1 MNQAVEGEPRGKG
14 VRWLEVACFFAAA
27 VCVLSLGATSD
38 FPRLLPFLLFTGLL
52 FAAENTSVL
61 LPSTAR
67 MSPGVMVVMA
77 AITAYTS
84 QGSVLGGTITSAVG
98 VVSVELI
105 RQRRF
110 RVLAYNCATYVLAG
124 AAAAA
129 AYRGM
134 LEQFGAPVLVAAV
147 IGICAFAAVN
157 LLLVVPAI
165 VLDTNKPVADV
176 WADVSPIIPNYL
188 AFGLLGTLVGQF
200 YNSLGPLALVLLIT
214 PVAIARATFRS
225 FLELREAHEATIRV
239 FLRAIRAKD
248 AYTALHT
255 ERVAK
260 YSVYIGEELGFSHA
274 RLEHLRN
281 AALMHDIGK
290 LAVPKHLL
298 NKPGKL
304 TDEEFQQ
311 VQRHAHVCI
320 DILALVDF
328 LAPMTAAAA
337 GHHSRYD
344 GGGYGGTGQHPIEA
358 YVVATA
364 DAYDA
369 MTSTRAYRR
378 ALPMEV
384 AFEELRSK
392 SGSQFHP
399 DCVEGLIRAIER
411 RGEKHGLGH
420 EEHVV
425 DYEVAPPVM
434 GVGSAGLGDL
444 LPSRPQP
451 HQAAS
456 A

>member
-1 MNQAVEGEPRGKG
+1 MDEAVEGEPKTKKG
-14 VRWLEVACFFAAA
+14 VRRLEAVCFLVAATTLVSLLAFGQAPDLRALALFAA
-27 VCVLSLGATSD
+27 LG
-38 FPRLLPFLLFTGLL
+38 
-52 FAAENTSVL
+52 FAAENSSIL
-61 LPSTAR
+61 LPSTAQV
-67 MSPGVMVVMA
+67 SPGLMVVMA
-77 AITAYTS
+77 SITAF
-84 QGSVLGGTITSAVG
+84 GHRGVVLGAAVTG
-98 VVSVELI
+98 MSEISLRLV
-105 RQRRF
+105 RQRRW
-110 RVLAYNCATYVLAG
+110 RVLAYNSSAYMLSAAASAG
-124 AAAAA
+124 AFVAVEAAASVT
-129 AYRGM
+129 
-134 LEQFGAPVLVAAV
+134 LLSIVAAV
-147 IGICAFAAVN
+147 VAFTVVNIG
-157 LLLVVPAI
+157 LVLPAI
-165 VLDTNKPVADV
+165 VLDQTARPSDV
-176 WADVSPIIPNYL
+176 WAEMAPALPNTL

-248 AYTALHT
+248 TYTALHT

-304 TDEEFQQ
+304 TDDEFQQ

-399 DCVEGLIRAIER
+399 ECVEGLIRAIER
-411 RGEKHGLGH
+411 RGEKHGLGY
-420 EEHVV
+420 EEQLV

-444 LPSRPQP
+444 LPSDNQP
-451 HQAAS
+451 RQAAS